1 MRCEYKDS
9 FKSQITEISRKF
21 DLKDLIYHSFIY
33 QFDQNIEM
41 SASDCVYLT
50 SSLLEYPF
58 DDICDIEIE
67 DDDFIEDNNYVKL
80 MEKINNSDDDNQIKT
95 DLNIEIVKK
104 KRYEDNW
111 IKKFWLAYKFLSLKK
126 LNMTN
131 SLIDLS
137 IKFQIALANNSTIV
151 IDKNGI
157 IQSSKFRYSIIN
169 SNLSDESKYFHYPGN
184 LERLTELLIEIY
196 KRNRKD
202 FIEKPFLLAFL
213 DAETKTYLVNGI
225 GNDTGMNNK
234 NDFYIKFVYVVRKL
248 GIKMN
253 FSFCNDEIVSI
264 GKDDLYRFIEE
275 ITNI

>member
-1 MRCEYKDS
+1 MK
-9 FKSQITEISRKF
+9 
-21 DLKDLIYHSFIY
+21 
-33 QFDQNIEM
+33 
-41 SASDCVYLT
+41 
-50 SSLLEYPF
+50 LL
-58 DDICDIEIE
+58 
-67 DDDFIEDNNYVKL
+67 
-80 MEKINNSDDDNQIKT
+80 
-95 DLNIEIVKK
+95 KK

-225 GNDTGMNNK
+225 GNETGMNNK

>member
-1 MRCEYKDS
+1 MK
-9 FKSQITEISRKF
+9 
-21 DLKDLIYHSFIY
+21 
-33 QFDQNIEM
+33 
-41 SASDCVYLT
+41 
-50 SSLLEYPF
+50 LL
-58 DDICDIEIE
+58 
-67 DDDFIEDNNYVKL
+67 
-80 MEKINNSDDDNQIKT
+80 
-95 DLNIEIVKK
+95 KK

-157 IQSSKFRYSIIN
+157 IQSSKFRNSIVN

-234 NDFYIKFVYVVRKL
+234 NDFYIKFIYVVRKL